1 MQRKIPPET
10 ASLGA
15 CCAQGFPGKV
25 GVVRLPPKIRD
36 KGSIYGSS
44 LGSLGKQ
51 QIFPESWA
59 GTSLSSGS
67 IWPRAVCKLADDI
80 REPFSKQSPAPATS
94 KFGNI
99 DTAPGARST
108 NIPAKATAKSSSVV
122 WKTFPTH
129 QPSLTHWHCSITI
142 TSRALGK
149 HPVSM

>member
-1 MQRKIPPET
+1 MPGD
-10 ASLGA
+10 SLEKREQWA
-15 CCAQGFPGKV
+15 RYVMPG
-25 GVVRLPPKIRD
+25 LPPKIQD

-44 LGSLGKQ
+44 LGSPGKQ
-51 QIFPESWA
+51 QAFPESWA
-59 GTSLSSGS
+59 GASLSSGS

-99 DTAPGARST
+99 DTVLGARST
-108 NIPAKATAKSSSVV
+108 NIPAKAAAKSSGVV

-129 QPSLTHWHCSITI
+129 QPPLTRWHCSITI